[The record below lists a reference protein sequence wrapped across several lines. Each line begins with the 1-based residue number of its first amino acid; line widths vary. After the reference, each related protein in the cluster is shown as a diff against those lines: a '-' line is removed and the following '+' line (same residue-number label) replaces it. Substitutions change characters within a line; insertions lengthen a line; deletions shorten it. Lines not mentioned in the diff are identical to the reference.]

1 LFHFWIESFIIFFMS
16 QYVFG
21 PVPSRRLG
29 FSLGVDIIPAKY
41 CCFDCIY
48 CQIGKTTNVEMTR
61 KSFVDTYK
69 IVDEITDMVNKTE
82 HIDHITFSGSG
93 EPTLNKDL
101 GTMIEEV
108 KRTIDLP
115 VSVITNGALL
125 HLDDVRKDLMLADVV
140 LPSLDAVSEDI
151 FRYINRP
158 HSLLKI
164 DTIIRGLKLLRSEY
178 QGKIWLEVMLI
189 KNVNDTQQ
197 ELKKLKEIVAQL
209 NVDKLQLNTVTR
221 PPKEETTGRLTKDD
235 LEKVCEYL
243 GEPCEIICNF
253 EKYVERNNKEDWTR
267 GILEIL
273 LRRSLTLDDIVRI
286 TGTSVTEAKGWLE
299 TLENEGQIKSY
310 FFDDNI
316 FYMKS

>member
-1 LFHFWIESFIIFFMS
+1 MA

-48 CQIGKTTNVEMTR
+48 CQIGKTTNIEMTR

-69 IVDEITDMVNKTE
+69 IVDEITDAVNKTE
-82 HIDHITFSGSG
+82 NIDHITFSGSG
-93 EPTLNKDL
+93 EPTLNADL

-108 KRTIDLP
+108 KERTDIP

-125 HLDDVRKDLMLADVV
+125 YLDDVRKDLMSADVV
-140 LPSLDAVSEDI
+140 LPSLDAASEDI

-158 HSLLKI
+158 HSLIGL
-164 DTIIRGLKLLRSEY
+164 DTIIRGLSLLRNEY

-189 KNVNDTQQ
+189 KNVNDTRE
-197 ELKKLKEIVAQL
+197 ELKKLKEIVSQL
-209 NVDKLQLNTVTR
+209 SVDKLQLNTVTR
-221 PPKEETTGRLTKDD
+221 PPNEETTGRLTRDD
-235 LEKVCEYL
+235 LEKACEYL

-253 EKYVERNNKEDWTR
+253 QKSVERNDQGDWSQK
-267 GILEIL
+267 ILEIL
-273 LRRSLTLDDIVRI
+273 ARRSLTLDDIVKI
-286 TGTSVTEAKGWLE
+286 TGMSFTEAKSRLKM
-299 TLENEGQIKSY
+299 LENKGQIKSY

-316 FYMKS
+316 FYVKS

>member
-1 LFHFWIESFIIFFMS
+1 MAK
-16 QYVFG
+16 YVFG

-48 CQIGKTTNVEMTR
+48 CQIGKTTNVEMAR
-61 KSFVDTYK
+61 KSFIDPYK
-69 IVDEITDMVNKTE
+69 IIDEITDAVNKTE
-82 HIDHITFSGSG
+82 HIDSITFSGSG
-93 EPTLNKDL
+93 EPTLNSDL

-108 KRTIDLP
+108 KRTTDIP

-125 HLDDVRKDLMLADVV
+125 YLDEVRKDLMLADVV

-158 HSLLKI
+158 HSFIEI
-164 DTIIRGLKLLRSEY
+164 DTIIRGLKSFRNEY

-189 KNVNDTQQ
+189 KDVNDTRE
-197 ELKKLKEIVAQL
+197 ELTKLKEIVAEL

-221 PPKEETTGRLTKDD
+221 PPAKESTGRLTKDD
-235 LEKVCEYL
+235 LEKACEYL
-243 GEPCEIICNF
+243 GGPCEIICNF
-253 EKYVERNNKEDWTR
+253 EKSLKHYTKEDWSQK
-267 GILEIL
+267 ILEIL
-273 LRRSLTLDDIVRI
+273 QRRSLTLDDIIKI
-286 TGTSVTEAKGWLE
+286 TGISFTKAKNRLE
-299 TLENEGQIKSY
+299 MLEKEGQIKSY

>member
-1 LFHFWIESFIIFFMS
+1 MAK
-16 QYVFG
+16 YVFG

-61 KSFVDTYK
+61 KSFIDPYK
-69 IVDEITDMVNKTE
+69 IIDEIIDTVNKTE
-82 HIDHITFSGSG
+82 HIDYITFSGSG
-93 EPTLNKDL
+93 EPTLNSDL

-108 KRTIDLP
+108 KKTTDIP

-125 HLDDVRKDLMLADVV
+125 YLDDVRKDLMLADVV

-158 HSLLKI
+158 HSLIEI
-164 DTIIRGLKLLRSEY
+164 DTIIRGLKLLRNEY

-189 KNVNDTQQ
+189 KDVNDTRE
-197 ELKKLKEIVAQL
+197 ELKKLKEIVSEL

-221 PPKEETTGRLTKDD
+221 PPTEETTGRLTKDD
-235 LEKVCEYL
+235 LEKICEYL

-253 EKYVERNNKEDWTR
+253 EKSVKKHNKEDWSQK
-267 GILEIL
+267 ILEIL
-273 LRRSLTLDDIVRI
+273 QRRSLTLDDIVKI
-286 TGTSVTEAKGWLE
+286 TGISFNKAKSRLKI
-299 TLENEGQIKSY
+299 LENEGQIKSY